1 VSVSGDPP
9 GGSPD
14 PIMIVEA
21 GTGHSTRSSARV
33 DGMVATS
40 PHGPTGRHPSIGDL
54 IRDRAPTF
62 SFEFFPPKAPEQ
74 EAVLWRSIRDLETL
88 RPSFVS
94 ITYGAGGSTRD
105 TTVEVTERVANETTL
120 LPMAHLTAVNH
131 SVAEL
136 RNVIG
141 RLAAAGIRNLMLIR
155 GDPPGNPMGEWIPH
169 PEGLRYADELVALA
183 RQIGDFSIGVA
194 AFPYKHP
201 RSPDVET
208 DVGHFVR
215 KCQAGADFAVTQ
227 MFFDEADYLRLR
239 DRAAA
244 AGCQTPIVA
253 GVMPVT
259 SMRTIERS
267 EQFSGAPFPP
277 MLAAQFERIADDP
290 KAVRALGIAQAS
302 QMCQRLLDEG
312 VPGIHFIT
320 LNRSTATREVWEN
333 LSVSVTA

>member
-1 VSVSGDPP
+1 
-9 GGSPD
+9 
-14 PIMIVEA
+14 
-21 GTGHSTRSSARV
+21 
-33 DGMVATS
+33 MVARS
-40 PHGPTGRHPSIGDL
+40 PASLAGRHPSIGDM
-54 IRDRAPTF
+54 IRDHPPTF
-62 SFEFFPPKAPEQ
+62 SFEFFPPKTPEM
-74 EAVLWRSIRDLETL
+74 EVTLWRSIRDLETL

-105 TTVEVTERVANETTL
+105 TTVQVTEQVATETTL

-155 GDPPGNPMGEWIPH
+155 GDPPGDPEGEWVPH
-169 PEGLRYADELVALA
+169 PEGLHYAEDLVRLA
-183 RQIGDFSIGVA
+183 RQVGDFSIGVA

-201 RSPDVET
+201 RSPDIASDT
-208 DVGHFVR
+208 DKFVR
-215 KCQAGADFAVTQ
+215 KCRAGADFAVTQ

-239 DRAAA
+239 DRVAAT
-244 AGCQTPIVA
+244 GCDTPIVA

-259 SMRTIERS
+259 SMKTIEMS
-267 EQFSGAPFPP
+267 EKFSGAPFPP
-277 MLAAQFERIADDP
+277 QLLPRFERVADDP
-290 KAVRALGIAQAS
+290 KAVRALGIAKATE
-302 QMCQRLLDEG
+302 MCQRLLDEG

-333 LSVSVTA
+333 LGVGVSA